1 MVRVY
6 LAQDFRACFIEGFFI
21 HGVGRK
27 MASKAEVVK
36 NLQVLHGGYSLHRIQ
51 AEAVLITVCYDG

>member
-1 MVRVY
+1 MMFFSV
-6 LAQDFRACFIEGFFI
+6 AQDFRACFIEGFFI

-51 AEAVLITVCYDG
+51 AGAVLISGCYNS

>member
-1 MVRVY
+1 MILVSFV
-6 LAQDFRACFIEGFFI
+6 QDFRTCFIGGFFI
-21 HGVGRK
+21 HRVGRK
-27 MASKAEVVK
+27 MASRAEVVK